1 MAAMLDDVISRCE
14 KRVGALATEALSRA
28 RGDDDLAE
36 LLAGVWTIVDEELA
50 AGRPAGSPAPAC
62 GPGCAACCTV
72 NVGTLAIE
80 GAVAATLLRRNVP
93 AIELPA
99 LAARLRAFHDRVRW
113 LEDRERVSGR
123 LACPFA
129 DAAGRCAIHAAR
141 PLACRSISSLD
152 PAECRRALG
161 ELAEDEPGLV
171 AMDTLQKALH
181 DTARETLSRALAAR
195 GLDAR
200 QRDVSGMTATF
211 LGGPAAVTGFLAG
224 SRIPLE

>member
-1 MAAMLDDVISRCE
+1 MLHDPVARCE
-14 KRVGALATEALSRA
+14 ERVATLAAASLARA
-28 RGDDDLAE
+28 RDEADLAE
-36 LLAGVWTIVDEELA
+36 LLGGVWAIVEEELA
-50 AGRPAGSPAPAC
+50 SGRPAGSPAPAC

-80 GAVAATLLRRNVP
+80 GAVAAALLRRDVP
-93 AIELPA
+93 AGELSA
-99 LAARLRAFHDRVRW
+99 LAARLGAFHDRVRW
-113 LEDRERVSGR
+113 LEDRERISGR
-123 LACPFA
+123 IACPLA

-211 LGGPAAVTGFLAG
+211 LGGPAAVAGFLAG